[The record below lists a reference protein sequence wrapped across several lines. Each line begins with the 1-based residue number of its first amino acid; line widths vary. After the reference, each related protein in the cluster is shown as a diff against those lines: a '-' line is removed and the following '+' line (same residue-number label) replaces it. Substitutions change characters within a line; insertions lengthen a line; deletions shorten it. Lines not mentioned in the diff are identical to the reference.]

1 MAKVSIHS
9 GSSGENSETENMED
23 VEEAAETAAEP
34 RAPPEPMPTDTH
46 PPADSLSRSEWA
58 SEGDQEEIV
67 DEVDQEEIVDGADQ
81 EEIVD
86 EADQED
92 ESGSGALAGGSALA
106 ALVLIFWFL
115 RRERARES
123 QQREP
128 VPGV

>member
-9 GSSGENSETENMED
+9 GSSAENSEAEDMEEL
-23 VEEAAETAAEP
+23 EEAAETAAEP
-34 RAPPEPMPTDTH
+34 AAPPEPEPTDTH
-46 PPADSLSRSEWA
+46 PAAHSLGRSGWA

-67 DEVDQEEIVDGADQ
+67 DEADQ